1 MKIQISN
8 FRILNST
15 MNRLLFGAAFFT
27 LHSSLFTLLASA
39 QPAIPRDAALE
50 AKVEKTLARMTLDEK
65 IGQML
70 ELNLDVMGKMTVEN
84 AQIDREKVRSVLQ
97 QYGRSDAEVKE
108 MLKMT
113 DQEIID
119 KLGAFPVDIYKGDTK
134 RVWQL
139 NETMLDTLI
148 SKWKVGS
155 ILNAPGTRAP
165 SVDQWQKWIR
175 LIQEKSMKYLGIPDI
190 YGLDHNH
197 GVTYTAGGTL
207 FPQPIN
213 MGATFNTELVKTGAE
228 ITAYESRAANC
239 PWVYNPVV
247 DLSRDPRWPRVY
259 ESFGEDAIVNAKM
272 VAAEIR
278 GYQGDDNN
286 HIDRFHVGTSTKHYF
301 AYGAPWTGKDRTPAY
316 LSPQMIREK
325 YFEPFKAAAL
335 AGTLTMM
342 VNSASVN
349 GVPLH
354 ASYEYLTKWLKED
367 LLWDGFLVTDW
378 ADINNLFSREHVAK
392 DKKDAIRIAIKA
404 GIDMS
409 MDPYSVEFCILLK
422 ELVNEGKVKMS
433 RIDDAVRRILRAKYR
448 LGLFDEPNTG
458 GKGFEKF
465 GSDEF
470 AAASLL
476 AAEESIVLL
485 KNEDGILPLKGN
497 HNSPLGMP
505 LATKGTQEFSTLN
518 SQFKKLLL
526 TGPNANQM
534 RCLHGG
540 WSYTWQGSKAE
551 DLSEKY
557 KTIYEALCNKYGKD
571 NIILEQGVTYDENKA
586 YYDENEPEIDK
597 AVAAAAQADIIIA
610 CIGENSYTETPGN
623 LTDLW
628 LSENQ
633 RNLVKALAKTGK
645 PIILVLNEGRPRL
658 IADIEP
664 LAKAVIDIL
673 IPGNYGGDALANLLA
688 GDANFSGKMPYTYP
702 REINSLNTYDY
713 KVSEEVGTM
722 AGAYNYDAKVS
733 LQWPFGYGLSYTTY
747 EYSNLKVDKASFTAD
762 DILTVTVDVKNT
774 GSRAGKEAVLLYSSD
789 LVASIVPDNKRLRD
803 FTKISL
809 EPGETKTV
817 TFQLPAKAL
826 AFVGADGKWTLE
838 EGDFLLKVGNQ
849 QIGTACTKTKV
860 WDTPNI

>member
-1 MKIQISN
+1 MKS
-8 FRILNST
+8 LLLTT
-15 MNRLLFGAAFFT
+15 MFLGCTMVAAQ
-27 LHSSLFTLLASA
+27 A
-39 QPAIPRDAALE
+39 QKPAIPRDAALE
-50 AKVEKTLARMTLDEK
+50 AKVEKTLAKMTLDEK

-70 ELNLDVMGKMTVEN
+70 ELNIDVMGNMRVEN
-84 AQIDREKVRSVLQ
+84 AKVDREKVRSVLQ
-97 QYGRSDAEVKE
+97 QYGTGQAELEKL
-108 MLKMT
+108 LKMT
-113 DQEIID
+113 DEQIID
-119 KLGAFPVDIYKGDTK
+119 RLGSYPIDIYQGDTK
-134 RVWQL
+134 RVWKL

-165 SVDQWQKWIR
+165 SVEQWQNWIR

-197 GVTYTAGGTL
+197 GVTYTQGGTL

-213 MGATFNTELVKTGAE
+213 MGATFNTDLVRIGAE

-259 ESFGEDAIVNAKM
+259 ESFGEDAILNSKM
-272 VAAEIR
+272 VVAEIQ
-278 GYQGDDNN
+278 GYQGDDPN
-286 HIDRFHVGTSTKHYF
+286 HIDRYHVGTSTKHYF

-325 YFEPFKAAAL
+325 YFEPFKEAAL

-367 LLWDGFLVTDW
+367 LQWDGFLVTDW
-378 ADINNLFSREHVAK
+378 ADINNLYSREKVAK
-392 DKKDAIRIAIKA
+392 DKKDAIRIAINA

-409 MDPYSVEFCILLK
+409 MDPYNVEFCILLK
-422 ELVNEGKVKMS
+422 ELVNEGKVPMS

-465 GSDEF
+465 GCDEF
-470 AAASLL
+470 AQASLK
-476 AAEESIVLL
+476 AAEESEVLL
-485 KNEDGILPLKGN
+485 KNEGNILPLKPAN
-497 HNSPLGMP
+497 R
-505 LATKGTQEFSTLN
+505 KI
-518 SQFKKLLL
+518 LL

-557 KTIYEALCNKYGKD
+557 NTIYEALCNKYGKE
-571 NIILEQGVTYDENKA
+571 NIILEQGVTYDEGKA
-586 YYDENEPEIDK
+586 YYDENEPQIDK
-597 AVAAAAQADIIIA
+597 AVKAAAGADVIIA

-628 LSENQ
+628 LSKNQ
-633 RNLVKALAKTGK
+633 RNLVKELAKTGK
-645 PIILVLNEGRPRL
+645 PVILVLNEGRPRL

-673 IPGNYGGDALANLLA
+673 IPGNYGADALANLLA
-688 GDANFSGKMPYTYP
+688 GDANFSAKMPYTYP

-747 EYSNLKVDKASFTAD
+747 EYSNLKVDKENFTAND
-762 DILTVTVDVKNT
+762 VLTVTVDVKNT
-774 GSRAGKEAVLLYSSD
+774 GARAGKEAVLLYSSD
-789 LVASIVPDNKRLRD
+789 IVASVVPDNKRLRD
-803 FTKISL
+803 FTKIEL
-809 EPGETKTV
+809 QPGETKTV
-817 TFQLPAKAL
+817 TFQLPASKL
-826 AFVGADGKWTLE
+826 AFVGADGRWTLE
-838 EGDFLLKVGNQ
+838 EGDFVLRVGNLTV
-849 QIGTACTKTKV
+849 GTACTATKI
-860 WDTPNI
+860 WDEPNI

>member
-1 MKIQISN
+1 MKKVLI
-8 FRILNST
+8 T
-15 MNRLLFGAAFFT
+15 MVMACAAM
-27 LHSSLFTLLASA
+27 SMMA
-39 QPAIPRDAALE
+39 QVKPAIPRDAALE
-50 AKVEKTLARMTLDEK
+50 AKVEKTLAKMTLDEK

-84 AQIDREKVRSVLQ
+84 AKVDREKVRSVLQ
-97 QYGRSDAEVKE
+97 QYGRSKEEVDK

-113 DQEIID
+113 DQQIID
-119 KLGAFPVDIYKGDTK
+119 QLGNFPVDIYQGDTK
-134 RVWQL
+134 RVWKL

-165 SVDQWQKWIR
+165 SVDQWQKWIG

-197 GVTYTAGGTL
+197 GVTYTAGGIL

-213 MGATFNTELVKTGAE
+213 IGASFNTDLAFSGAE
-228 ITAYESRAANC
+228 ITAYESRASNC

-259 ESFGEDAIVNAKM
+259 ESFGEDAILNSKM
-272 VAAEIR
+272 VVAEIK
-278 GYQGDDNN
+278 GYQGDDPN
-286 HIDRFHVGTSTKHYF
+286 HIDQYHVGTSTKHYF

-325 YFEPFKAAAL
+325 YFEPFKQAAL

-349 GVPLH
+349 GVPVH

-367 LLWDGFLVTDW
+367 LQWDGFLVTDW
-378 ADINNLFSREHVAK
+378 ADINNLFSREKVAK
-392 DKKDAIRIAIKA
+392 DKKDAIRIAINA

-448 LGLFDEPNTG
+448 LGLFEKPNTG
-458 GKGFEKF
+458 GKGYEKF

-470 AAASLL
+470 AQKSLQAAQ
-476 AAEESIVLL
+476 ESEVLL
-485 KNEDGILPLKGN
+485 KNEGILPLAKG
-497 HNSPLGMP
+497 
-505 LATKGTQEFSTLN
+505 
-518 SQFKKLLL
+518 KKILL

-557 KTIYEALCNKYGKD
+557 NTIYEALCNKYGKQ
-571 NIILEQGVTYDENKA
+571 NIILEQGVTYNENGA
-586 YYDENEPEIDK
+586 YYDENKPEIDK
-597 AVAAAAQADIIIA
+597 AVTAAANADVIIA

-633 RNLVKALAKTGK
+633 RNLVKELAKTGK

-664 LAKAVIDIL
+664 LAKAVVDIL

-688 GDANFSGKMPYTYP
+688 GDVNFSAKLPYTYP

-722 AGAYNYDAKVS
+722 SGAYNYDAKVS
-733 LQWPFGYGLSYTTY
+733 LQWPFGYGLSYTTF

-762 DILTVTVDVKNT
+762 DILTVSVDVKNT

-803 FTKISL
+803 FTKIEL
-809 EPGETKTV
+809 QPGEQKTV
-817 TFQLPAKAL
+817 TFQLPAKNL
-826 AFVGADGKWTLE
+826 AFVNADGKWTLE
-838 EGDFLLKVGNQ
+838 EGDFELKIDRQKQGVK
-849 QIGTACTKTKV
+849 CTKTKV

>member
-1 MKIQISN
+1 MKKIFKN
-8 FRILNST
+8 TYYYRIIIIFVPKFILLNTFMKKTILSIA
-15 MNRLLFGAAFFT
+15 MIC
-27 LHSSLFTLLASA
+27 SA
-39 QPAIPRDAALE
+39 IIVQAQKPAIPRDAALE
-50 AKVEKTLARMTLDEK
+50 ARVEKTLAKMTLDEK

-70 ELNLDVMGKMTVEN
+70 ELNLDIIGKMTVEN
-84 AQIDREKVRSVLQ
+84 AKVDREKVRSVMQ
-97 QYGRSDAEVKE
+97 QYGRSEAEIKDL
-108 MLKMT
+108 LKMT
-113 DQEIID
+113 DQQIID
-119 KLGAFPVDIYKGDTK
+119 RLGSFPVDIYQGDTK
-134 RVWQL
+134 RVWKL
-139 NETMLDTLI
+139 NEEMLDTLI

-155 ILNAPGTRAP
+155 ILNAPGTKAP
-165 SVDQWQKWIR
+165 TVAQWQEWIK
-175 LIQEKSMKYLGIPDI
+175 LIQKKSMKYLGIPDI

-197 GVTYTAGGTL
+197 GVTYVQGGTL

-213 MGATFNTELVKTGAE
+213 LGASFNTELARRGAE

-259 ESFGEDAIVNAKM
+259 ESFGEDAIVNSKM
-272 VAAEIR
+272 VVAEIK

-286 HIDRFHVGTSTKHYF
+286 HIDQYHVGTSTKHYF
-301 AYGAPWTGKDRTPAY
+301 AYGGPWTGKDRTPAY

-349 GVPLH
+349 GVPVH

-367 LLWDGFLVTDW
+367 LQWDGFLVTDW

-392 DKKDAIRIAIKA
+392 DKKDAIRIAINA

-422 ELVNEGKVKMS
+422 ELVQEGKVKMS

-448 LGLFDEPNTG
+448 LGLFEKPNTG

-465 GSDEF
+465 GCDEF
-470 AAASLL
+470 AQASLK
-476 AAEESIVLL
+476 AAEESEVLL
-485 KNEDGILPLKGN
+485 KNEGNILPLAKG
-497 HNSPLGMP
+497 
-505 LATKGTQEFSTLN
+505 
-518 SQFKKLLL
+518 KKILL

-557 KTIYEALCNKYGKD
+557 NTIYEALCNKYGKE
-571 NIILEQGVTYDENKA
+571 NIILEQGVTYNENGA
-586 YYDENEPEIDK
+586 YYDENEPQIDK
-597 AVAAAAQADIIIA
+597 AVAAAANADVIIA

-623 LTDLW
+623 LNDLW

-645 PIILVLNEGRPRL
+645 PIVMVLNEGRPRL

-664 LAKAVIDIL
+664 LAKAVVDIL

-688 GDANFSGKMPYTYP
+688 GDANFSAKMPYTYP

-733 LQWPFGYGLSYTTY
+733 LQWPFGYGISYTTY
-747 EYSNLKVDKASFTAD
+747 EYSNLKVDKSKFTAD
-762 DILTVTVDVKNT
+762 DVLTVSVDVKNT
-774 GSRAGKEAVLLYSSD
+774 GAKAGKEAVLLYSSD
-789 LVASIVPDNKRLRD
+789 LIASIVPDNKRLRD
-803 FTKISL
+803 FTKIEL
-809 EPGETKTV
+809 QPGEVKTV
-817 TFQLPAKAL
+817 TFKLPAKNL

-838 EGDFLLKVGNQ
+838 EGDFILKIGNQ
-849 QIGTACTKTKV
+849 TVGTACTQTKI
-860 WDTPNI
+860 WDEPNI

>member
-1 MKIQISN
+1 MKRTFLTII
-8 FRILNST
+8 IT
-15 MNRLLFGAAFFT
+15 CAVAGVW
-27 LHSSLFTLLASA
+27 A
-39 QPAIPRDAALE
+39 QLRKPAIPRDEKLE
-50 AKVEKTLARMTLDEK
+50 AKVEKTLSKMSLDEK

-84 AQIDREKVRSVLQ
+84 AKVDRDKVRSVLQ
-97 QYGRSDAEVKE
+97 QYGRSTKDIEDL
-108 MLKMT
+108 LKMT
-113 DQEIID
+113 DEQIIER
-119 KLGAFPVDIYKGDTK
+119 LGSFPVDIYKGETK
-134 RVWQL
+134 RVWKL
-139 NETMLDTLI
+139 NENMLDTLI

-165 SVDQWQKWIR
+165 NVEQWQQWIGV
-175 LIQEKSMKYLGIPDI
+175 IQEKSMNYLGIPDI

-197 GVTYTAGGTL
+197 GVTYTQGGTL

-213 MGATFNTELVKTGAE
+213 IGATFNTELAKTGAE
-228 ITAYESRAANC
+228 ITAYECRAGNC

-247 DLSRDPRWPRVY
+247 DLSRDPRWPRVW
-259 ESFGEDAIVNAKM
+259 ESFGEDAIVNARM
-272 VAAEIR
+272 VEAEIK
-278 GYQGDDNN
+278 GYQGDDPN
-286 HIDRFHVGTSTKHYF
+286 HIDKYHVGTSTKHYF
-301 AYGAPWTGKDRTPAY
+301 AYGAPWSGKDRTPAY

-342 VNSASVN
+342 VNSGSVN
-349 GVPLH
+349 GVPVH

-367 LLWDGFLVTDW
+367 LQWDGFLVTDW

-392 DKKDAIRIAIKA
+392 DKKDAIRMAINA

-422 ELVNEGKVKMS
+422 ELVNEGKVPMS

-448 LGLFDEPNTG
+448 LGLFEKPTTG
-458 GKGFEKF
+458 GKGYEKF
-465 GSDEF
+465 GSQEHADK
-470 AAASLL
+470 ALQ
-476 AAEESIVLL
+476 AAEESMVLL
-485 KNEDGILPLKGN
+485 KNKDNILPLK
-497 HNSPLGMP
+497 
-505 LATKGTQEFSTLN
+505 TN
-518 SQFKKLLL
+518 SQQPTAKILL

-557 KTIYEALCNKYGKD
+557 NTIYEALCNKFGKE
-571 NIILEQGVTYDENKA
+571 NIILEQGVTYNENGA
-586 YYDENEPEIDK
+586 YYDELEPQIDK
-597 AVAAAAQADIIIA
+597 AVAAAAQADVIIA
-610 CIGENSYTETPGN
+610 AIGENSYTETPGN
-623 LTDLW
+623 LSDLW

-633 RNLVKALAKTGK
+633 RNLVKELAKTGK
-645 PIILVLNEGRPRL
+645 PIVLVLNEGRPRL
-658 IADIEP
+658 ISDIEP
-664 LAKAVIDIL
+664 LAAAVVDIF

-733 LQWPFGYGLSYTTY
+733 LMWPFGYGLSYTTF
-747 EYSNLKVDKASFTAD
+747 EYSNLRVDKKDFTAD
-762 DILTVTVDVKNT
+762 DVLTVSVDVKNA
-774 GSRAGKEAVLLYSSD
+774 GSRVGKEAVLLYTSD
-789 LVASIVPDNKRLRD
+789 LIASIVPDNKRLRD
-803 FTKISL
+803 FTKVEL
-809 EPGETKTV
+809 QPGETKTV
-817 TFQLPAKAL
+817 TFTLPAKSM
-826 AFVGADGKWTLE
+826 AFVGADGRWTLE
-838 EGDFLLKVGNQ
+838 EGDFLLKVSGLS
-849 QIGTACTKTKV
+849 IPVICTQTKV

>member
-1 MKIQISN
+1 MDIKMFLLSLQAEFI
-8 FRILNST
+8 NST
-15 MNRLLFGAAFFT
+15 QFMKKTILSITMICAAT
-27 LHSSLFTLLASA
+27 MMQA
-39 QPAIPRDAALE
+39 QKPAIPRDAVLE
-50 AKVEKTLARMTLDEK
+50 AKIEKTLAKMTLDEK

-70 ELNLDVMGKMTVEN
+70 ELNLDIIGKMTVEN
-84 AQIDREKVRSVLQ
+84 AKVDREKVRSVMQ
-97 QYGRSDAEVKE
+97 QYGRSEAEIKDL
-108 MLKMT
+108 LKMT
-113 DQEIID
+113 DQQIID
-119 KLGAFPVDIYKGDTK
+119 KLGGFPVDIYQGDTK
-134 RVWQL
+134 RVWKL
-139 NETMLDTLI
+139 NEQMLDTLI

-155 ILNAPGTRAP
+155 ILNAPGTKAP
-165 SVDQWQKWIR
+165 TVAQWQQWIQ
-175 LIQEKSMKYLGIPDI
+175 LIQKKSMKYLGIPDI

-197 GVTYTAGGTL
+197 GVTYTQGGTL

-213 MGATFNTELVKTGAE
+213 LGASFNTELARRGAE

-259 ESFGEDAIVNAKM
+259 ESFGEDAIVNSKM
-272 VAAEIR
+272 VTAEIK

-286 HIDRFHVGTSTKHYF
+286 HIDQYHVGTSTKHYF

-349 GVPLH
+349 GVPVH

-367 LLWDGFLVTDW
+367 LQWDGFLVTDW

-392 DKKDAIRIAIKA
+392 DKKDAIRIAINA

-422 ELVNEGKVKMS
+422 ELVQEGKVKMS

-448 LGLFDEPNTG
+448 LGLFEKPNTG

-465 GSDEF
+465 GSAEF
-470 AAASLL
+470 AAASLK
-476 AAEESIVLL
+476 AAEESEVLL
-485 KNEDGILPLKGN
+485 KNEGNILPLAKG
-497 HNSPLGMP
+497 
-505 LATKGTQEFSTLN
+505 
-518 SQFKKLLL
+518 KKILL

-551 DLSEKY
+551 ELSEKY
-557 KTIYEALCNKYGKD
+557 NTIYEALCNKYGKE
-571 NIILEQGVTYDENKA
+571 NIILEQGVTYNENGA
-586 YYDENEPEIDK
+586 YYDENEPQIDK
-597 AVAAAAQADIIIA
+597 AVAAADKADVIIA

-623 LTDLW
+623 LNDLW
-628 LSENQ
+628 LSKNQ
-633 RNLVKALAKTGK
+633 RDLVKALAKTGK
-645 PIILVLNEGRPRL
+645 PIVMVLNEGRPRL

-664 LAKAVIDIL
+664 LAKAVVDIL

-688 GDANFSGKMPYTYP
+688 GDANFSAKMPYTYP

-733 LQWPFGYGLSYTTY
+733 LQWPFGYGISYTTY
-747 EYSNLKVDKASFTAD
+747 EYSNLKVDKSKFTAD
-762 DILTVTVDVKNT
+762 DVLTVSVDVKNT
-774 GSRAGKEAVLLYSSD
+774 GAKAGKEAVLLYSSD
-789 LVASIVPDNKRLRD
+789 LIASIVPDNKRLRD
-803 FTKISL
+803 FTKIEL
-809 EPGETKTV
+809 QPGEVKTV
-817 TFQLPAKAL
+817 TFQLPAKKL

-838 EGDFLLKVGNQ
+838 EGDFILKIGNQ
-849 QIGTACTKTKV
+849 TVGTACTQTKI
-860 WDTPNI
+860 WDEPNI

>member
-1 MKIQISN
+1 MMKQ
-8 FRILNST
+8 FFLGAVA
-15 MNRLLFGAAFFT
+15 LFVMTG
-27 LHSSLFTLLASA
+27 SVQA
-39 QPAIPRDAALE
+39 QNKPAIPRDAKLE
-50 AKVEKTLARMTLDEK
+50 AKIEKTLAKMTLDEK

-70 ELNLDVMGKMTVEN
+70 ELNLDIMGK
-84 AQIDREKVRSVLQ
+84 
-97 QYGRSDAEVKE
+97 YDANRK
-108 MLKMT
+108 
-113 DQEIID
+113 
-119 KLGAFPVDIYKGDTK
+119 
-134 RVWQL
+134 WQL
-139 NETMLDTLI
+139 NETMLDTCI

-155 ILNAPGTRAP
+155 ILNAPGTRAATIE
-165 SVDQWQKWIR
+165 QWQYWIG

-197 GVTYTAGGTL
+197 GVTYTQGGTL

-213 MGATFNTELVKTGAE
+213 LAASFNTELARLGAE

-247 DLSRDPRWPRVY
+247 DLSRDPRWPRMW
-259 ESFGEDAIVNAKM
+259 ESFGEDATVNARM
-272 VAAEIR
+272 VEAEIK
-278 GYQGDDNN
+278 GYQGDDPN

-316 LSPQMIREK
+316 VSPQLLREK

-342 VNSASVN
+342 VNSASIN
-349 GVPLH
+349 GVPVH
-354 ASYEYLTKWLKED
+354 ASYEYLTKWLKDD
-367 LLWDGFLVTDW
+367 LQWDGMLVTDW
-378 ADINNLFSREHVAK
+378 SDINNLFTREHVAK
-392 DKKDAIRIAIKA
+392 DKKDAIRIAINA

-409 MDPYSVEFCILLK
+409 MDPYSVDFCILLK
-422 ELVNEGKVKMS
+422 ELVNEGAVKME
-433 RIDDAVRRILRAKYR
+433 RIDDAVRRILRVKYR
-448 LGLFDEPNTG
+448 LGLFETPNTG
-458 GKGFEKF
+458 GKGYEKF
-465 GSDEF
+465 GSAEF
-470 AAASLL
+470 AAASLQ

-485 KNEDGILPLKGN
+485 KNAEGILPLAKG
-497 HNSPLGMP
+497 G
-505 LATKGTQEFSTLN
+505 KI
-518 SQFKKLLL
+518 LL

-540 WSYTWQGSKAE
+540 WSYTWQGSAAE

-557 KTIYEALCNKYGKD
+557 NTIYEALCQKYGKE
-571 NIILEQGVTYDENKA
+571 NIILEQGVTYNERGAYFNENT
-586 YYDENEPEIDK
+586 PQIQK
-597 AVAAAAQADIIIA
+597 AVDAAAEADVIIA

-623 LTDLW
+623 LSDLW

-645 PIILVLNEGRPRL
+645 PIVMVLNEGRPRL

-664 LAKAVIDIL
+664 LAKAVVDIL

-688 GDANFSGKMPYTYP
+688 GYANFSAKMPYTYP

-747 EYSNLKVDKASFTAD
+747 EYSNLKVDKSSFTAD
-762 DILTVTVDVKNT
+762 DVLTVSVDVKNT

-803 FTKISL
+803 FTKIAL

-817 TFQLPAKAL
+817 TFRLPAKAL
-826 AFVGADGKWTLE
+826 AFVGADGRWTLE
-838 EGDFLLKVGNQ
+838 EGDFILKVGNQ
-849 QIGTACTKTKV
+849 TAPTACTKTKI

>member
-1 MKIQISN
+1 M
-8 FRILNST
+8 RYLLST
-15 MNRLLFGAAFFT
+15 VVLMLTAMPV
-27 LHSSLFTLLASA
+27 SA
-39 QPAIPRDAALE
+39 QFAIPRDAKLE
-50 AKVEKTLARMTLDEK
+50 AKVEKTLGKMTLDEK

-70 ELNLDVMGKMTVEN
+70 QLNLDIMGK
-84 AQIDREKVRSVLQ
+84 
-97 QYGRSDAEVKE
+97 YDAS
-108 MLKMT
+108 
-113 DQEIID
+113 
-119 KLGAFPVDIYKGDTK
+119 

-139 NETMLDTLI
+139 NETMLDTCI

-155 ILNAPGTRAP
+155 ILNAPGTRAAT
-165 SVDQWQKWIR
+165 VAQWQEWIE
-175 LIQEKSMKYLGIPDI
+175 LIQKKSMKYLGIPDI

-197 GVTYTAGGTL
+197 GVTYTQGGTL

-213 MGATFNTELVKTGAE
+213 IGASFNTELARIGAE

-239 PWVYNPVV
+239 PWVFNPVV
-247 DLSRDPRWPRVY
+247 DLSRDPRWPRVW
-259 ESFGEDAIVNAKM
+259 ESFGEDAVVNSKM
-272 VAAEIR
+272 VVAEIK
-278 GYQGDDNN
+278 GYQGDDPN
-286 HIDRFHVGTSTKHYF
+286 HIDQYHVGTSTKHYF

-325 YFEPFKAAAL
+325 YFEPFKQAAL

-342 VNSASVN
+342 VNSGSIN
-349 GVPLH
+349 GVPVH

-367 LLWDGFLVTDW
+367 LQWDGFLVTDW

-392 DKKDAIRIAIKA
+392 DKKDAIRIAINA

-409 MDPYSVEFCILLK
+409 MDPYSVDFCVLLK

-448 LGLFDEPNTG
+448 LGLFDKPNTG
-458 GKGFEKF
+458 GKGYEKF
-465 GSDEF
+465 GSDEH
-470 AAASLL
+470 AQKALQ
-476 AAEESIVLL
+476 AAEESEVLL
-485 KNEDGILPLKGN
+485 KNEGNILPLDKG
-497 HNSPLGMP
+497 
-505 LATKGTQEFSTLN
+505 
-518 SQFKKLLL
+518 KKILL

-540 WSYTWQGSKAE
+540 WSYTWQGSNAE
-551 DLSEKY
+551 DLAEKY
-557 KTIYEALCNKYGKD
+557 NTIYEALCNKYGKD
-571 NIILEQGVTYDENKA
+571 YIILEQGVTYKERGR
-586 YYDENEPEIDK
+586 YHEENEPQIQK
-597 AVAAAAQADIIIA
+597 AVNAAAQADVIIA

-623 LTDLW
+623 LSDLW
-628 LSENQ
+628 LSKNQ
-633 RNLVKALAKTGK
+633 RDLVKALAKTGK

-664 LAKAVIDIL
+664 LAKAVVDIL

-688 GDANFSGKMPYTYP
+688 GDTNFSGKMPYTYP

-713 KVSEEVGTM
+713 KVSEAVGTM

-733 LQWPFGYGLSYTTY
+733 LQWPFGYGISYTTY
-747 EYSNLKVDKASFTAD
+747 EYSNLRVDKTSFTAN

-789 LVASIVPDNKRLRD
+789 LVASIVPDNRRLRD
-803 FTKISL
+803 FTKIAL

-817 TFQLPAKAL
+817 TFQLPAKNL
-826 AFVGADGKWTLE
+826 AFVGADGRWTLE
-838 EGDFLLKVGNQ
+838 EGDFLLRVGRLTVPTVCRETT
-849 QIGTACTKTKV
+849 I

>member
-1 MKIQISN
+1 MKK
-8 FRILNST
+8 
-15 MNRLLFGAAFFT
+15 
-27 LHSSLFTLLASA
+27 TLLAIAMVCVASA
-39 QPAIPRDAALE
+39 TQAQKPAIPRDAALE
-50 AKVEKTLARMTLDEK
+50 AKIEKTLSRMTLDEK

-84 AQIDREKVRSVLQ
+84 AKIDREKVRSVLQ
-97 QYGRSDAEVKE
+97 QYGRPDEEIENMVK
-108 MLKMT
+108 LS

-119 KLGAFPVDIYKGDTK
+119 KLGAFPVDIYSGETK
-134 RVWQL
+134 RIWKI
-139 NETMLDTLI
+139 NEAMLDTLI
-148 SKWKVGS
+148 SKWKVCS
-155 ILNAPGTRAP
+155 ILNAPGSRAA
-165 SVDQWQKWIR
+165 SKDDWQKWIS

-197 GVTYTAGGTL
+197 GVTYTLGGTL

-213 MGATFNTELVKTGAE
+213 LGASFNTDLAFAGAE
-228 ITAYESRAANC
+228 ITAYESRAASC

-272 VAAEIR
+272 VAAEIK
-278 GYQGDDNN
+278 GYQGDDPN
-286 HIDRFHVGTSTKHYF
+286 HIDQYHVGTSTKHYF

-316 LSPQMIREK
+316 LAPQMIREK

-349 GVPLH
+349 GVPVH

-367 LLWDGFLVTDW
+367 LQWDGFLVTDW
-378 ADINNLFSREHVAK
+378 ADINNLYSREKVAK
-392 DKKDAIRIAIKA
+392 DKKDAIRIAINA

-422 ELVNEGKVKMS
+422 ELVNEGKVSMD

-448 LGLFDEPNTG
+448 LGLFEKPNTG

-465 GSDEF
+465 GCEEF
-470 AAASLL
+470 AKASLK
-476 AAEESIVLL
+476 AAEESEVLL
-485 KNEDGILPLKGN
+485 KNDGILPLAKG
-497 HNSPLGMP
+497 
-505 LATKGTQEFSTLN
+505 
-518 SQFKKLLL
+518 KKILL

-540 WSYTWQGSKAE
+540 WSYTWQGSKSE

-557 KTIYEALCNKYGKD
+557 NTIYEALCNKFGKE
-571 NIILEQGVTYDENKA
+571 NIILEQGVTYNEDGA
-586 YYDENEPEIDK
+586 YYDENAPEIDK
-597 AVAAAAQADIIIA
+597 AVAAAAGADIIIA
-610 CIGENSYTETPGN
+610 AIGENSYTETPGN

-645 PIILVLNEGRPRL
+645 PIVLVLNEGRPRL

-664 LAKAVIDIL
+664 LAKAVVDIL
-673 IPGNYGGDALANLLA
+673 IPGNYGGDALANLLS
-688 GDANFSGKMPYTYP
+688 GDANFSAKLPYTYP

-733 LQWPFGYGLSYTTY
+733 LQWPFGYGLSYTTF
-747 EYSNLKVDKASFTAD
+747 EYANLKVDKSQFSAD
-762 DILTVTVDVKNT
+762 DVLNISVDVKNT
-774 GSRAGKEAVLLYSSD
+774 GSCAGKEAVLLYSSD
-789 LVASIVPDNKRLRD
+789 LVASIVPDNRRLRD

-817 TFQLPAKAL
+817 TFLLPAKAL

-838 EGDFLLKVGNQ
+838 EGDFILK
-849 QIGTACTKTKV
+849 IGSLTVPVVCERTKV
-860 WDTPNI
+860 WDEPNI

>member
-1 MKIQISN
+1 M
-8 FRILNST
+8 RYLLST
-15 MNRLLFGAAFFT
+15 VVLMLTAMP
-27 LHSSLFTLLASA
+27 ASA
-39 QPAIPRDAALE
+39 QFAIPRDAKLE
-50 AKVEKTLARMTLDEK
+50 AKVEKTLGKMTLDEK

-70 ELNLDVMGKMTVEN
+70 QLNLDIMGK
-84 AQIDREKVRSVLQ
+84 
-97 QYGRSDAEVKE
+97 YDAS
-108 MLKMT
+108 
-113 DQEIID
+113 
-119 KLGAFPVDIYKGDTK
+119 

-139 NETMLDTLI
+139 NETMLDTCI

-155 ILNAPGTRAP
+155 ILNAPGTRAAT
-165 SVDQWQKWIR
+165 VAQWQEWIE
-175 LIQEKSMKYLGIPDI
+175 LIQKKSMKYLGIPDI

-197 GVTYTAGGTL
+197 GVTYTQGGTL

-213 MGATFNTELVKTGAE
+213 IGASFNTELARIGAE

-239 PWVYNPVV
+239 PWVFNPVV
-247 DLSRDPRWPRVY
+247 DLSRDPRWPRVW
-259 ESFGEDAIVNAKM
+259 ESFGEDAVVNSKM
-272 VAAEIR
+272 VVAEIK
-278 GYQGDDNN
+278 GYQGDDPN
-286 HIDRFHVGTSTKHYF
+286 HIDQYHVGTSTKHYF

-325 YFEPFKAAAL
+325 YFEPFKQAAR

-342 VNSASVN
+342 VNSGSIN
-349 GVPLH
+349 GVPVH

-367 LLWDGFLVTDW
+367 LQWDGFLVTDW

-392 DKKDAIRIAIKA
+392 DKKDAIRIAINA

-409 MDPYSVEFCILLK
+409 MDPYSVDFCVLLK

-448 LGLFDEPNTG
+448 LGLFDKPNTG
-458 GKGFEKF
+458 GKGYEKF
-465 GSDEF
+465 GSDEH
-470 AAASLL
+470 AQKALQ
-476 AAEESIVLL
+476 AAEESEVLL
-485 KNEDGILPLKGN
+485 KNEGNILPLDKG
-497 HNSPLGMP
+497 
-505 LATKGTQEFSTLN
+505 
-518 SQFKKLLL
+518 KKILL

-540 WSYTWQGSKAE
+540 WSYTWQGSNAE
-551 DLSEKY
+551 DLAEKY
-557 KTIYEALCNKYGKD
+557 NTIYEALCNKYGKD
-571 NIILEQGVTYDENKA
+571 YIILEQGVTYKERGR
-586 YYDENEPEIDK
+586 YHEENEPQIQK
-597 AVAAAAQADIIIA
+597 AVNAAAQADVIIA

-623 LTDLW
+623 LSDLW
-628 LSENQ
+628 LSKNQ
-633 RNLVKALAKTGK
+633 RDLVKALAKTGK

-664 LAKAVIDIL
+664 LAKAVVDIL

-688 GDANFSGKMPYTYP
+688 GDTNFSGKMPYTYP

-713 KVSEEVGTM
+713 KVSEAVGTM

-733 LQWPFGYGLSYTTY
+733 LQWPFGYGISYTTY
-747 EYSNLKVDKASFTAD
+747 EYSNLRVDKTSFTAN

-789 LVASIVPDNKRLRD
+789 LVASIVPDNRRLRD
-803 FTKISL
+803 FTKIAL

-817 TFQLPAKAL
+817 TFQLPAKNL
-826 AFVGADGKWTLE
+826 AFVGADGRWTLE
-838 EGDFLLKVGNQ
+838 EGDFLLRVGRL
-849 QIGTACTKTKV
+849 TVPTVCRETKI

>member
-1 MKIQISN
+1 MIACGL
-8 FRILNST
+8 ILT
-15 MNRLLFGAAFFT
+15 ALTAQ
-27 LHSSLFTLLASA
+27 A
-39 QPAIPRDAALE
+39 QPAIPRDNALE

-70 ELNLDVMGKMTVEN
+70 ELNLDVMGKMTIEN
-84 AQIDREKVRSVLQ
+84 AKVDREKVRSVMQ
-97 QYGRSDAEVKE
+97 QYGRSEQETEAI
-108 MLKMT
+108 LKMT

-119 KLGAFPVDIYKGDTK
+119 KLGSFPVDIYSGDTK
-134 RVWQL
+134 RVWKI
-139 NETMLDTLI
+139 NEAMLDTLI

-155 ILNAPGTRAP
+155 ILNAPGSHAATRE
-165 SVDQWQKWIR
+165 DWQKWIP

-197 GVTYTAGGTL
+197 GVTYTVGGTL

-213 MGATFNTELVKTGAE
+213 LGATFNTELARIGAE

-247 DLSRDPRWPRVY
+247 DLGRDPRWPRIW

-272 VAAEIR
+272 VVAEIK

-286 HIDRFHVGTSTKHYF
+286 HIDRYHVGTSTKHYF

-325 YFEPFKAAAL
+325 YFEPFKQAAL

-342 VNSASVN
+342 VNSASIN
-349 GVPLH
+349 GVPVH

-367 LLWDGFLVTDW
+367 LQWDGFLVTDW
-378 ADINNLFSREHVAK
+378 ADINNLYTREKVAK
-392 DKKDAIRIAIKA
+392 DKKDAIRIAINA

-409 MDPYSVEFCILLK
+409 MDPYSIEFCILLK
-422 ELVNEGKVKMS
+422 ELVNEGKVSMA

-470 AAASLL
+470 AAASLK
-476 AAEESIVLL
+476 AAEESEVLL
-485 KNEDGILPLKGN
+485 KNDGILPLAKG
-497 HNSPLGMP
+497 
-505 LATKGTQEFSTLN
+505 
-518 SQFKKLLL
+518 KKILL

-551 DLSEKY
+551 DLSDKY
-557 KTIYEALCNKYGKD
+557 NTIYEALCNKYGKD
-571 NIILEQGVTYDENKA
+571 NIILEQGVTYNENGA
-586 YYDENEPEIDK
+586 YYDENEPQIDK

-633 RNLVKALAKTGK
+633 RNLVKELAKTGK
-645 PIILVLNEGRPRL
+645 PIILILNEGRPRL

-664 LAKAVIDIL
+664 LAKAVVDIL
-673 IPGNYGGDALANLLA
+673 IPGNYGADALANLLA
-688 GDANFSGKMPYTYP
+688 GDVNFSGKMPYTYP

-747 EYSNLKVDKASFTAD
+747 EYSNLKVDKQTFTAD

-789 LVASIVPDNKRLRD
+789 LIASIVPDNKRLRD

-809 EPGETKTV
+809 EAGETKTV
-817 TFQLPAKAL
+817 TFQLPAKSL
-826 AFVGADGKWTLE
+826 AFVGADGRWTLE
-838 EGDFLLKVGNQ
+838 EGDFLLKIGNQ
-849 QIGTACTKTKV
+849 QVGTACSKTKI